1 MIGAN
6 SIQLNQAT
14 VKQIFEDY
22 LNHTLFEKEQLPVA
36 VEGFVL
42 MHDSETTE
50 IVFKT
55 LPPKVS
61 E

>member
-22 LNHTLFEKEQLPVA
+22 LNHTLFEKEQFPVA
-36 VEGFVL
+36 VESVDL
-42 MHDSETTE
+42 MDDNQTVDIT
-50 IVFKT
+50 FKT